1 MNSTTFKRTGLAAL
15 ALTMSMGMAAC
26 GSDDS
31 SSSSSAPKEEK
42 TASAEHTMGD
52 ELRPGLRRGPEGG

>member
-1 MNSTTFKRTGLAAL
+1 MISTTFKRTGLAAL

-31 SSSSSAPKEEK
+31 SSS
-42 TASAEHTMGD
+42 
-52 ELRPGLRRGPEGG
+52 

>member
-31 SSSSSAPKEEK
+31 SSLL
-42 TASAEHTMGD
+42 
-52 ELRPGLRRGPEGG
+52 ELGAQGGEDRERQLPP